1 MILLFGS
8 GIVLGTLAGET
19 GLAER
24 VGTSLADGLGVSSLF
39 AITLLA
45 TIVAIVVSET
55 TSNTASVGIVV
66 PIVIPIAAA
75 AGVAPLVPA
84 LAATVG
90 AGLRLHAAGL
100 DPAERDRLRVRH
112 GPDHA
117 DDALRRAV
125 RHRRA
130 AS

>member
-1 MILLFGS
+1 MRIDWGVILLFGS

-39 AITLLA
+39 SITLLA
-45 TIVAIVVSET
+45 TVVAIVVSET

-75 AGVAPLVPA
+75 A
-84 LAATVG
+84 
-90 AGLRLHAAGL
+90 
-100 DPAERDRLRVRH
+100 
-112 GPDHA
+112 
-117 DDALRRAV
+117 
-125 RHRRA
+125 
-130 AS
+130 ASSR